1 MDKGCRTVVG
11 NFIRYTV
18 SFRTVFLELPE
29 CCLHHDGSSR
39 SKGPCCSANICC
51 PEITGDMHGQ
61 DRNGIYT
68 VMTGEENQQVCI
80 DGGIDMFC
88 MDQSLLN
95 FKKLVCPVLASK

>member
-1 MDKGCRTVVG
+1 MG

-18 SFRTVFLELPE
+18 SFRTVLSELPE

-39 SKGPCCSANICC
+39 SKGSGRSTDICCS
-51 PEITGDMHGQ
+51 EITGDVHGQ
-61 DRNGIYT
+61 DRDGIDT

-80 DGGIDMFC
+80 DVGIDMFC